1 VTKPRGVGRAARG
14 DTENGAGKP
23 RETPP
28 ELRPTPG
35 LSPTDEAIVQLLQG
49 DGRTPI
55 SEIAQNV
62 GLATKAASRRVDHL
76 IEAGVIDITAVTTP
90 DVLGYQAGALLGLRV
105 LPNVQVTQI
114 VEELWRDQRIDYMS
128 VVGGPYRLIVEIFG
142 RDAAELRAA
151 IERDVSQIA
160 GISDVELFPYLSLYY
175 QRFRFDPHA
184 SDDSAVSA
192 SFGDNRSR
200 ELDFMDKKI
209 VAELNLDG
217 RRKFQ
222 SLGDELGVSESQ
234 VRRRVKR
241 MVDSGSLRIMAM
253 ANPSSLGYGS
263 LAWLAVNVAGGESV
277 RAVAER
283 LSQVAGV
290 IYIIITSGRY
300 DLFVDVVARDHDD
313 LLRLL
318 DEEVRTVPG
327 VQAVQTWLHL
337 DLHWRPLRPVL
348 PIRPEGGSQ

>member
-1 VTKPRGVGRAARG
+1 VTATRRAAGVSRVAVA
-14 DTENGAGKP
+14 NGAGRP
-23 RETPP
+23 VDTPH
-28 ELRPTPG
+28 ELRPAPG

-49 DGRTPI
+49 DGRAPI
-55 SEIAQNV
+55 SEIARKV

-76 IEAGVIDITAVTTP
+76 IAAGVIDVTAVTTP
-90 DVLGYQAGALLGLRV
+90 DVLGYQAGALLGVRV
-105 LPNVQVTQI
+105 LPGAQVARI
-114 VEELWRDQRIDYMS
+114 VEALWRDQRIDYMS
-128 VVGGPYRLIVEIFG
+128 VVGGPYRLIVEVFG
-142 RDAAELRAA
+142 RDTAELRAA
-151 IERDVSQIA
+151 IERDLSQIP
-160 GISDVELFPYLSLYY
+160 GIGYVELFPYLSLYY
-175 QRFRFDPHA
+175 QRFRFDPNN

-192 SFGDNRSR
+192 SFGANRSR

-217 RRKFQ
+217 RCKFQ
-222 SLGDELGVSESQ
+222 SLGDQLGVSESQ

-253 ANPSSLGYGS
+253 ANPRSLGYGS
-263 LAWLAVNVAGGESV
+263 LAWLAVNVAGAESV
-277 RAVAER
+277 RSVAER
-283 LSQVAGV
+283 LAQVAGV

-327 VQAVQTWLHL
+327 VQYVQTWLHL
-337 DLHWRPLRPVL
+337 DLHWRPLRPAL
-348 PIRPEGGSQ
+348 AIQSADGP